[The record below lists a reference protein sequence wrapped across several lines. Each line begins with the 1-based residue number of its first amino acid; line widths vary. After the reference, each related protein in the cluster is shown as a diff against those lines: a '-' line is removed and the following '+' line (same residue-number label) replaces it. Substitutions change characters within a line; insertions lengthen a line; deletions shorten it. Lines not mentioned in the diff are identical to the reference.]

1 MHMPQMLPITKL
13 QRNYSAIVRQLPAG
27 PVFLS
32 QHAKPVAVVLAP
44 ADYERLASA
53 EVELHR
59 LQRMATADQD
69 FAEMR
74 NGKYTEA

>member
-1 MHMPQMLPITKL
+1 MQLPQLLPITTL
-13 QRNYSAIVRQLPAG
+13 QRNYSAIVRKLPTG

-32 QHAKPVAVVLAP
+32 QHAKHIAVVLSP

-59 LQRMATADQD
+59 LQRMAQADQD